1 MAQYLIEAPHSEQ
14 KCLAALR
21 HIAMYR
27 TQILNHS
34 WFGCTDGVHCGW
46 VTVEADSKSEALN
59 VLPPTERRG
68 ARVVE
73 VRRFTVE
80 ELIAKHDEQ

>member
-14 KCLAALR
+14 ECLAALR
-21 HIAMYR
+21 HIATYR

-59 VLPPTERRG
+59 VLPPTERHT
-68 ARVVE
+68 ARVIE
-73 VRRFTVE
+73 VRRYTAE
-80 ELIAKHDEQ
+80 ELIAGHAGQ